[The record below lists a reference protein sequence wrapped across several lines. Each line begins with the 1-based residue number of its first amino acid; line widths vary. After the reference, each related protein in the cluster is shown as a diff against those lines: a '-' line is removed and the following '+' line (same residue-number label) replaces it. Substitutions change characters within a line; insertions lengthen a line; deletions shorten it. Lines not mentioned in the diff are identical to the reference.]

1 MELITKYDV
10 IKKLESDVTA
20 TEKWWKIYK
29 IGKAT
34 KVNIKNKNTI
44 SKII

>member
-20 TEKWWKIYK
+20 TEWWKIYK
-29 IGKAT
+29 IGKAY
-34 KVNIKNKNTI
+34 IKNKNTI

>member
-20 TEKWWKIYK
+20 TEWWKIYD

-34 KVNIKNKNTI
+34 KTNIKNENTI
-44 SKII
+44 SNI